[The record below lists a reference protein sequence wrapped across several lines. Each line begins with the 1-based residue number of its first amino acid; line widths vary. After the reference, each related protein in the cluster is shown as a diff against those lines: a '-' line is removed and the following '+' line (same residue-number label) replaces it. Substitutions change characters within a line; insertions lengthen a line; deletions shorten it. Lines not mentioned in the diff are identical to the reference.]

1 MRLAATKAAKPSPC
15 SIARI
20 FALWRKDMNVTN
32 TDFSGFGLAD
42 PILRALKEAGYQT
55 PTPIQTQAIPLQMAG
70 RDMLGIAQTGTGK
83 TASFGL
89 PLLHHLAAEN
99 RRPKPRAARALILAP
114 TRELAVQ
121 IEESLRTYGRK
132 LRMRIV
138 LVLGGVPR
146 GKQIRALEGGADI
159 VIATPG
165 RLTDLIGERK
175 VRFDEATHL
184 VLDEADRML
193 DMGFVRDVKKIAAG
207 MPKSRQTVLFSATM
221 PKEIEALAADL
232 LNDPAKVEVAP
243 QGTTVGA
250 IEQRIVFTP
259 AQRKRDEL
267 AALLGDPA
275 CERVIVF
282 ARTKHGADRVVQNL
296 GKDGFRADAIHG
308 NKAQNAR
315 QRALNDF
322 KTGRVKVLVATDIA
336 ARGIDVTGITHVI
349 NYDLPDEA
357 ENYTHRIGRTGRNGA
372 DGVAVTL
379 CDPVAEKDK
388 LRAVEKLIR
397 LRLTPNGTEPL
408 PEREARPAPK
418 SGKPA
423 GGRRRRRRSGGG
435 GMKRAA

>member
-1 MRLAATKAAKPSPC
+1 
-15 SIARI
+15 
-20 FALWRKDMNVTN
+20 
-32 TDFSGFGLAD
+32 
-42 PILRALKEAGYQT
+42 
-55 PTPIQTQAIPLQMAG
+55 
-70 RDMLGIAQTGTGK
+70 
-83 TASFGL
+83 
-89 PLLHHLAAEN
+89 
-99 RRPKPRAARALILAP
+99 
-114 TRELAVQ
+114 
-121 IEESLRTYGRK
+121 
-132 LRMRIV
+132 
-138 LVLGGVPR
+138 
-146 GKQIRALEGGADI
+146 
-159 VIATPG
+159 
-165 RLTDLIGERK
+165 

-207 MPKSRQTVLFSATM
+207 MPRTRQTVLFSATM

-259 AQRKRDEL
+259 TQRKRVEL
-267 AALLGDPA
+267 ATLLGDPA

-372 DGVAVTL
+372 DGVAITL
-379 CDPVAEKDK
+379 CDLASEKDK

-397 LRLTPNGTEPL
+397 LRLTPEGAEPL

-435 GMKRAA
+435 NGGGVKRAA